1 MTVTNKR
8 FLALRASASV
18 ASSTRQRDVCMYA
31 SLWGDRWCGLHDSWI
46 RVWWRHDEVLAVPS
60 AYFVCLVVWPWVTNR
75 SCDDVPGRSE
85 QFLHCGCDG
94 AGREQQ
100 PTSLLPTWGT
110 KAHVQTDT
118 HTHRHTSDTSDA
130 TVRSGHDEQH
140 LWKKR
145 QAIISGYW
153 TADCES
159 AQQVTDLI
167 FLAWN

>member
-118 HTHRHTSDTSDA
+118 HTHTDTLL
-130 TVRSGHDEQH
+130 TLLMQR
-140 LWKKR
+140 
-145 QAIISGYW
+145 
-153 TADCES
+153 S
-159 AQQVTDLI
+159 AQDMTNNTFGKKGRPSSVVIELRTVNPLSRSLI
-167 FLAWN
+167 